1 MLSIDVHQSVVPSG
15 ALFVICPTEP
25 QLLMN
30 L

>member
-15 ALFVICPTEP
+15 AIFMICPTTP
-25 QLLMN
+25 QLFLN